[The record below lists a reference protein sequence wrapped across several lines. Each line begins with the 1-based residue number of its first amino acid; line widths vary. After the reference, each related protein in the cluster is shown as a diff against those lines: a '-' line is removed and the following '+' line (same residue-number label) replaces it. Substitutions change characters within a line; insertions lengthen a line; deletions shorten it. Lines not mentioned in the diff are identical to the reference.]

1 MESLNLKTKII
12 MESTIKLLATDKQ
25 AQTLFDNYCV
35 KLMEFKGDKESCPE
49 MDMNSN
55 AVHQWRVILRH
66 KEELGKLRGVYSFEK
81 LVSII

>member
-1 MESLNLKTKII
+1 MESI
-12 MESTIKLLATDKQ
+12 IKLLATDKQ
-25 AQTLFDNYCV
+25 SQILFDNYCV
-35 KLMEFKGDKESCPE
+35 KLMEFKGDKEIYPE

-55 AVHQWRVILRH
+55 DVHQWRVTLRH

>member
-1 MESLNLKTKII
+1 MESN
-12 MESTIKLLATDKQ
+12 IKLLATDDQ

-35 KLMEFKGDKESCPE
+35 KLMEFKGDKESYPE

-55 AVHQWRVILRH
+55 AVYQWRVILRH

>member
-1 MESLNLKTKII
+1 
-12 MESTIKLLATDKQ
+12 
-25 AQTLFDNYCV
+25 
-35 KLMEFKGDKESCPE
+35 MEFKGDKESCPE

>member
-1 MESLNLKTKII
+1 
-12 MESTIKLLATDKQ
+12 MESTFKLLATDIQ
-25 AQTLFDNYCV
+25 AQTLFNNYCV
-35 KLMEFKGDKESCPE
+35 KLMEFKGDKEIYPE

-55 AVHQWRVILRH
+55 DVHQWRVILRH